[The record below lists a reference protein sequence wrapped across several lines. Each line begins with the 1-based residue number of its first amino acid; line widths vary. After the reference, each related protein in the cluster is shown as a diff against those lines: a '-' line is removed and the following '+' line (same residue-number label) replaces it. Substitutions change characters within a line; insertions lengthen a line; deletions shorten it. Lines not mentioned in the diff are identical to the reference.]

1 MSHAL
6 EVRGATVDLDGRRVL
21 EDVSFEVAR
30 GEFACLCGPN
40 GGGKTTFLKA
50 ALGLV
55 PLSAGSIEVLGD
67 SPAAARAR
75 VGYLPQAKA
84 FNPTFPARVVDVITA
99 NRRGVW
105 PLRVSAADRE
115 RARAT
120 LARVGGEHLLDS
132 LLRGLSGGELQ
143 RVDLARALVNEPLL
157 LLLDEPT
164 AGVDARGR
172 AEFLDTLAGVA
183 AREDLAAVLVTHN
196 AATVRRLARRVVYL
210 DGRVQ
215 AWGEPAAVLDREW
228 GHAAFSG
235 HDHADEMGLLCEDD

>member
-6 EVRGATVDLDGRRVL
+6 EARGATVELDGRRVL
-21 EDVSFEVAR
+21 EDVTFEVER
-30 GEFACLCGPN
+30 GEFSCLCGPN

-55 PLSAGSIEVLGD
+55 SLSAGTIEVLGAA
-67 SPAAARAR
+67 PAAARSR

-84 FNPTFPARVVDVITA
+84 FNPTFPARVVDVIVA
-99 NRRGVW
+99 SRRGAW
-105 PLRVSAADRE
+105 PLRVGAAEREHASAL
-115 RARAT
+115 
-120 LARVGGEHLLDS
+120 LAQVGGGHLLDS
-132 LLRGLSGGELQ
+132 PLRGLSGGELQ
-143 RVDLARALVNEPLL
+143 RVYLARALVNEPLL

-172 AEFLDTLAGVA
+172 AEFLDLLAGVA
-183 AREDLAAVLVTHN
+183 GREGLAAVLVTHN

-210 DGRVQ
+210 DGRVR

-228 GHAAFSG
+228 GRAAFSG
-235 HDHADEMGLLCEDD
+235 HDHADQVGPLCEDD